1 MRGKLIHQ
9 PLRAPRESGE
19 TLITP
24 SLFELPQL
32 LESNRQSIHTARC
45 NIGGRSLVDLRRDAR
60 SQLIP
65 LAVDYTNSYR
75 DVQLVASSLEEA
87 PLIAAGHQPQLF
99 HPGVWFKNF
108 ALAACSHLPA
118 TTLNLIIDNDIC
130 LRPSI
135 RVPCGPIE
143 NPRVEVIPYDTSLS
157 GMPFEERRVSDKQ
170 AFNSFGRRVGD
181 TIRTLVAKPLV
192 QDLWPIAIER
202 LAEND
207 HLGLSL
213 SQARHRLEEQWN
225 LNSLELPLSRACQTE
240 SFRVF
245 AIHLMSECE
254 RLRTDYNE
262 SLVEYRKVNRVRS
275 RSHPVPELITEDDF
289 VETPFWIWTIETPIR
304 RRLFARAEGVDLYLT
319 DRDRLVEKIEGG
331 LSDLTK
337 TAQWL
342 GELEETRGIKIRPR
356 ALITTMFARLVLS
369 DTFFHGIG
377 GAKYDQ
383 LTDEI
388 MRRFFDIEPPRFLTM
403 TATLNLPL
411 SLPPVTEGDL
421 RDAIEELRTADY
433 HPEKLIENGQV
444 VGELGLLLESKKYWI
459 NQSLPRGER
468 GQRHRK
474 IKGINAVLRQA
485 VSEQRTILEKTSDH
499 IRETLRRNVILS
511 SREFS
516 FCLFPQES
524 FEGLLLA
531 LS

>member
-1 MRGKLIHQ
+1 MRGKLIHH

-24 SLFELPQL
+24 SIADIPQL
-32 LESNRQSIHTARC
+32 LESNRQAIHTADC
-45 NIGGRSLVDLRRDAR
+45 DISGRSLVDLRRVAR

-75 DVQLVASSLEEA
+75 DVQLASRSLEEA

-99 HPGVWFKNF
+99 HPGVWFKNL
-108 ALAACSHLPA
+108 ALAASSHLPA

-135 RVPCGPIE
+135 RVPGGSIE
-143 NPRVEVIPYDTSLS
+143 NPRVEVIPYDSSLG
-157 GMPFEERRVSDKQ
+157 GMPFEERRVSDKL
-170 AFNSFGRRVGD
+170 AFNSFGQRVND
-181 TIRTLVAKPLV
+181 AIRTLVEKPLV
-192 QDLWPIAIER
+192 QDLWPMAIER
-202 LAEND
+202 LAETG

-225 LNSLELPLSRACQTE
+225 LNTLELPLSRVCQTE

-245 AIHLMSECE
+245 AIHLLSECK

-262 SLVEYRKVNRVRS
+262 SLVEYRKVNRIRS
-275 RSHPVPELITEDDF
+275 RSHPVPELITEDDL
-289 VETPFWIWTIETPIR
+289 VETPFWIWTTETPIR
-304 RRLFARAEGVDLYLT
+304 RRLFARVEGGDLYLT

-331 LSDLTK
+331 LSDVTK
-337 TAQWL
+337 MAQWL

-369 DTFFHGIG
+369 DIFVHGIG

-388 MRRFFDIEPPRFLTM
+388 MTRFFDIEPPRFLTM

-421 RDAIEELRTADY
+421 RDAIQELRTADY

-444 VGELGLLLESKKYWI
+444 VGEIGSLLESKKYWI

-474 IKGINAVLRQA
+474 IKGVNAALRRA
-485 VSEQRTILEKTSDH
+485 VSEQRAILERTRDQLQ
-499 IRETLRRNVILS
+499 ETLRRNTNLS

-516 FCLFPQES
+516 FCLFPRES